1 MNAAQRLNI
10 LLVDDQPAKLMTYEA
25 MLAELNENLVKAQ
38 TAREALAH
46 LLKEDVAVVLMDVNM
61 PELDG
66 FELAEMIREHP
77 RCKKTAII
85 FVSAVH
91 LTDLDRVK
99 GYATG
104 AVDYVSV
111 PVVPE
116 ILRAKISVF
125 LDLYR
130 KTAELEGMNRTL
142 EEHVS
147 ARTAEL
153 ESTIVQLRESE
164 NRLRLQGEALA
175 EADRRKNEFLAM
187 LAHELRNPLQPIRS
201 AVDLLRQTKATLE
214 QLQWGRDVID
224 RQVNQ
229 LVRLVDDLL
238 DASRISS
245 GKLELRKEA
254 VDVLP
259 IISSAMESTRPLAER
274 KRHHIEVKVPSEPV
288 VLDGDA
294 VRLTQVFLNLLN
306 NAVKYTRPGGH
317 IVLAVEC
324 DEDAVV
330 VRVRDDGVGIL
341 EPDLARI
348 FEMFYQG
355 KTPNDDAH
363 GGLGLGLALVRQLV
377 HLHGG
382 TVHATSAGLDQGS
395 EFVVRLP
402 MLSKMRRAPRAV
414 PARAPDPAHGAT
426 RRILVV
432 DDNRDAAETLAAM
445 LRLEGNEVDTAFD
458 GAGAVSATA
467 QFQPDIILMDLG
479 MPKLDGY
486 EAARAIRR
494 DTRGS
499 GVVLI
504 AITGWGG
511 DVDRQMSHEAGF
523 DRHLVKP
530 VVPTELLAM
539 LSSLDRG
546 VAH

>member
-1 MNAAQRLNI
+1 MKATEKLNI
-10 LLVDDQPAKLMTYEA
+10 LLVDDQPAKLLTYET
-25 MLAELNENLVKAQ
+25 MLAELDERLVTAQ

-46 LLKEDVAVVLMDVNM
+46 LLKEDIAVVLMDVNM

-66 FELAEMIREHP
+66 FELAAMIREHP

-116 ILRAKISVF
+116 ILRAKIGVF

-130 KTAELEGMNRTL
+130 KTAELERLNRTL

-147 ARTAEL
+147 ERTAEL
-153 ESTIVQLRESE
+153 QKTIVQLRESE

-201 AVDLLRQTKATLE
+201 AVDLMRQTKATIE
-214 QLQWGRDVID
+214 QLQWGREVID

-245 GKLELRKEA
+245 GKLELRKEV

-259 IISSAMESTRPLAER
+259 IIAGAMESTRPLAER
-274 KRHHIEVKVPSEPV
+274 KRHRIEVKLPPEPV

-306 NAVKYTRPGGH
+306 NAVKYTPPGGH
-317 IVLAVEC
+317 IVLAVEGN
-324 DEDAVV
+324 DDGIT
-330 VRVRDDGVGIL
+330 VRVRDDGVGIP
-341 EPDLARI
+341 ESDLTRI

-355 KTPNDDAH
+355 KTPTDDPQ

-377 HLHGG
+377 QLHGG
-382 TVHATSAGLDQGS
+382 SVHASSAGLDQGS

-402 MLSKMRRAPRAV
+402 TPPKSRRAPQPV
-414 PARAPDPAHGAT
+414 PALKSDPTVVT

-458 GAGAVSATA
+458 GVGAVSATA
-467 QFQPDIILMDLG
+467 EFRPDIVLMDLG

-494 DTRGS
+494 DTRGTD
-499 GVVLI
+499 VVLI